1 MRSAALTFPR
11 GLVFYGPFNA
21 SNCIAVPCRRYN
33 VCIDLYCHWKCHTK
47 YDLLGLAHG
56 TQLHSGDGFRKSIYE
71 KSPRN
76 EIVVWSLREISL
88 TIRRFCVFGICYH
101 ICKHFSNCNLYS
113 SLSNAPT
120 CLAYA
125 IIHNDR
131 SCENHI
137 SRAKPLC
144 VCRFEYVFL
153 LEIAC
158 SVACAEPP
166 ELTVEHVT
174 MCLCLLSVHSENC
187 EI

>member
-113 SLSNAPT
+113 SLLNAPT

-144 VCRFEYVFL
+144 VCRFEYVSSWNCVF
-153 LEIAC
+153 C
-158 SVACAEPP
+158 R
-166 ELTVEHVT
+166 
-174 MCLCLLSVHSENC
+174 LCRAPRAYSWTCFYVSLSVERSLWKL
-187 EI
+187 